1 MHFRLMPLK
10 PLSAEEMRRIDEN
23 CVGLG
28 ISKLQLME
36 NAGKAVAER
45 ARDICKGLRGSS
57 KTVAII
63 CGLGNNGG
71 DGFVAARHLSRDFV
85 VHVVLVGYEKALRT
99 EEARKNWE
107 ILEHMDRSVTLY
119 QGAAIFGP
127 QSPLAKLSGYDLI
140 IDAIFG
146 TGLAG
151 PVREP
156 ELTAIHLINQAKI
169 TKLAVDVPSGY
180 GTETMVDS
188 DYLVAFHGPKVGP
201 RSKRMT
207 VCDIGIPLEAE
218 LYTGPGDLSLQRRR
232 AESHKGEN
240 GRVLIIG
247 GGPYSGAPTLA
258 ALAALRSG
266 VDIVTVASPSA
277 EVIAGFDPNLI
288 VRKIGIDRVTTR
300 EVESLIELIA
310 KHDSVVLGPGLGAD
324 EETIRASSALIAACK
339 NLTLDADA
347 LRGLA
352 RSEYEAGKIAIT
364 PHLGEFEALTGAAIP
379 SDIQERVEAV
389 KAFSRDWNVVTLL
402 KGRIDIISDG
412 TRCRLNKT
420 GNAAM
425 TVGGTGDVLAGLVGA
440 LSTSLDKMQAAS
452 AAAYLNGCAGDLAY
466 SRFGYSLLATD
477 VIDCV
482 ADVVAGRSK

>member
-1 MHFRLMPLK
+1 MHFRFMPLE

-36 NAGKAVAER
+36 NAGKAVAECVKHLYKGS
-45 ARDICKGLRGSS
+45 RDSS
-57 KTVAII
+57 KTIAII

-71 DGFVAARHLSRDFV
+71 DGFVAARHLSRDFA
-85 VHVVLVGYEKALRT
+85 VHVVLVGHEKALKT
-99 EEARKNWE
+99 EESRKNWK
-107 ILEHMDRSVTLY
+107 ILEHLDHSVTLY
-119 QGAAIFGP
+119 QGASIFGP
-127 QSPLAKLSGYDLI
+127 ESPLTKLEGYDLLV
-140 IDAIFG
+140 DAILG

-156 ELTAIHLINQAKI
+156 ERTVIHVINQAKI
-169 TKLAVDVPSGY
+169 KKLSVDVPSGY
-180 GTETMVDS
+180 RTETAVDS
-188 DYLVAFHGPKVGP
+188 DYLVAFHGLKAGT
-201 RSKRMT
+201 RSKGTT

-218 LYTGPGDLSLQRRR
+218 LCTGPGDLLLHRR

-247 GGPYSGAPTLA
+247 GGLYPGAPTFA
-258 ALAALRSG
+258 AMAAMRSG
-266 VDIVTVASPSA
+266 ADIVTVASPNA
-277 EVIAGFDPNLI
+277 EIIAGFSPN
-288 VRKIGIDRVTTR
+288 
-300 EVESLIELIA
+300 ELIA

-324 EETIRASSALIAACK
+324 AETIRATSALITASD

-352 RSEYEAGKIAIT
+352 SSEYEGGRIAVT
-364 PHLGEFEALTGAAIP
+364 PHLGEFAALTGAEVP
-379 SDIQERVEAV
+379 STLQERIEAV
-389 KAFSRDWNVVTLL
+389 KAFSREWGVITLL

-412 TRCRLNKT
+412 TKYRLNKT

-425 TVGGTGDVLAGLVGA
+425 TVGGTGDVLAGLVGG

-452 AAAYLNGCAGDLAY
+452 AAAYLNGRAGDLAY
-466 SRFGYSLLATD
+466 SRFGYGLLATD
-477 VIDCV
+477 VIDRIP
-482 ADVVAGRSK
+482 DVLSGRSQ